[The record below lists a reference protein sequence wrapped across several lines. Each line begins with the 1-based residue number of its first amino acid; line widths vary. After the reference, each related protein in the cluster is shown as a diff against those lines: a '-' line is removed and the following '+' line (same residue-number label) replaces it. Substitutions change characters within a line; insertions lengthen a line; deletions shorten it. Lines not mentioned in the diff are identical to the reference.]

1 MRPVVPEEVGELLKW
16 RPLMLFNKTLLGPAY
31 IESIVSS
38 SPTLITSQGGKTL
51 PLEVW
56 YMIIDFSKR
65 CPESHRY
72 SLIRP
77 KLLQASAGGDELV
90 CERYK
95 RWSPFGNIKEIREL
109 EMYRFYL
116 AHPDRLYNPALDST
130 CPNPFSFPSPNFGS
144 LCAIPTAL
152 LASKTKFL
160 HLELTV
166 PDVIKNLEDGY
177 CTCCSG
183 NHVFGDDFVLSGA
196 STRWYSQLASGPI
209 PMFLA
214 GFFICPVCVGLV
226 HALESIDVHGSTSLY
241 REEYKP
247 WLLDRVESLGFKRPC
262 FADVQNSTESLSK
275 SIATS
280 IARSVTTSLM
290 DLCKAYNIRITP

>member
-1 MRPVVPEEVGELLKW
+1 MRPAVPEEVGDLLKW
-16 RPLMLFNKTLLGPAY
+16 RPLMLFNRTLLGPAY
-31 IESIVSS
+31 IESLVSS
-38 SPTLITSQGGKTL
+38 SPALVTSQGGKAL

-56 YMIIDFSKR
+56 DMIIDFSNR
-65 CPESHRY
+65 CPENHRY
-72 SLIRP
+72 SLVRP
-77 KLLQASAGGDELV
+77 KLLQTSAGGDELV

-95 RWSPFGNIKEIREL
+95 RWSPFGNIKEIAEI

-130 CPNPFSFPSPNFGS
+130 CPNPFSFPFPSFGS
-144 LCAIPTAL
+144 PCAFPTAL

-183 NHVFGDDFVLSGA
+183 KHVFGSDFALSDT
-196 STRWYSQLASGPI
+196 STRWYSQLAGGPI

-214 GFFICPVCVGLV
+214 GFFICPVCVGMDCITMLT
-226 HALESIDVHGSTSLY
+226 G
-241 REEYKP
+241 
-247 WLLDRVESLGFKRPC
+247 W
-262 FADVQNSTESLSK
+262 SK
-275 SIATS
+275 
-280 IARSVTTSLM
+280 
-290 DLCKAYNIRITP
+290 

>member
-1 MRPVVPEEVGELLKW
+1 MRPVVPEEVGDLLKW

-56 YMIIDFSKR
+56 YMIIDFSNL
-65 CPESHRY
+65 CPENHRY
-72 SLIRP
+72 SLVRP
-77 KLLQASAGGDELV
+77 KLLQTSAGGDKLV

-130 CPNPFSFPSPNFGS
+130 CPNPFSLSFPSSGS
-144 LCAIPTAL
+144 PCAFPTAL

-177 CTCCSG
+177 CTCCFG
-183 NHVFGDDFVLSGA
+183 KHVFGSDFVLSGA
-196 STRWYSQLASGPI
+196 STRWYSQLAGGLI

-214 GFFICPVCVGLV
+214 GFFICPVCVGCPKFDRITFQV
-226 HALESIDVHGSTSLY
+226 N
-241 REEYKP
+241 RN
-247 WLLDRVESLGFKRPC
+247 LDRQVIHNLAHGFMQG
-262 FADVQNSTESLSK
+262 A
-275 SIATS
+275 
-280 IARSVTTSLM
+280 
-290 DLCKAYNIRITP
+290 